1 MRVVR
6 AFFCENEYYLLPDG
20 YTENGLPDSGVLSV
34 LRLKT
39 ENCAPPDFIE
49 NEWEETE
56 FFFGLQPVFFVD
68 AYLRSQEEYREI
80 LESNEAQN
88 CLDCIFYERQK
99 RGEINCRTAL
109 PLNGGCYRKRTEQGL
124 SFGEKALAFLSR
136 FAEALDEIQRLYD
149 SGEQKQAEKKIKE
162 LLAEFFLPL
171 DPYLQRDENGNFIL
185 CFSGN
190 LFSAEGLSVVLKA
203 LADAFNEEG
212 SLLNKKGWKMYPFY
226 PKDIFQPKLKPDY
239 IKKPPKLF
247 YSVDGETG
255 DIVIAV
261 YEKGAED
268 WSEKVAKRKN
278 EALYKYLCFALG
290 EDVILAGTHTVKI
303 CGEIPTDKTE
313 VSADELDK
321 ILRSHVKELYG
332 EYPFPAPFFLQ
343 PTTDGNDC
351 FYPYKE
357 NPKGWATICPEFA
370 PDYFVPF
377 EGENEEELPLNAF
390 MKFMTGGGMF
400 EALGIGYAYVY
411 LPVEEEFPY
420 EKREV
425 LEDWLIDYLK
435 KTNEPGRE
443 FVLKV

>member
-1 MRVVR
+1 M
-6 AFFCENEYYLLPDG
+6 
-20 YTENGLPDSGVLSV
+20 
-34 LRLKT
+34 
-39 ENCAPPDFIE
+39 
-49 NEWEETE
+49 
-56 FFFGLQPVFFVD
+56 
-68 AYLRSQEEYREI
+68 
-80 LESNEAQN
+80 
-88 CLDCIFYERQK
+88 
-99 RGEINCRTAL
+99 
-109 PLNGGCYRKRTEQGL
+109 
-124 SFGEKALAFLSR
+124 
-136 FAEALDEIQRLYD
+136 
-149 SGEQKQAEKKIKE
+149 
-162 LLAEFFLPL
+162 
-171 DPYLQRDENGNFIL
+171 
-185 CFSGN
+185 
-190 LFSAEGLSVVLKA
+190 
-203 LADAFNEEG
+203 
-212 SLLNKKGWKMYPFY
+212 
-226 PKDIFQPKLKPDY
+226 
-239 IKKPPKLF
+239 
-247 YSVDGETG
+247 
-255 DIVIAV
+255 
-261 YEKGAED
+261 
-268 WSEKVAKRKN
+268 
-278 EALYKYLCFALG
+278 
-290 EDVILAGTHTVKI
+290 ILAGTHTVKI

-443 FVLKV
+443 FVLKVVGIVRTDAGDCMDMMIFDENGFFQAMRFLAPMLTGMKAKIVTVKGKDTMIYDAGYEIVPADGTIFS